1 MFETM
6 GPPPMIQNRYRLVQQ
21 LGRGG
26 MGLVFRARDE
36 MLDRDVAIKFLAPS
50 KMHDAQANLRFTR
63 EAKSLAQL
71 SHPNIM
77 AIFDAGEE
85 RNWHYLILELLTG
98 KNLHELRMKEN
109 GRFSISTTLNITRQL
124 LAALIYAHERGII
137 HRDLKPENVM
147 VDEAGQVKL
156 ADFGLARLEDQA
168 RITQEQAM
176 LGTILYL
183 APECISGQEADPRSD
198 LYGLGG
204 IVYEMLTG
212 RPPFTSNSPT
222 ELMVE
227 VLNQPVNSPIQFND
241 EISPELERLVM
252 TLLEK
257 EPSRRFQTA
266 SDVLAALPR
275 EAEADSL
282 SASENQAQH
291 QTETL
296 IDQFMRLSSSVEAV
310 QQPGIV
316 PDLLMFAA
324 SEDTAVSIENERRR
338 LAKQLQTQISDSLNL
353 LLSQTQLYEGS
364 AAADPTSR
372 MAFSV
377 LATLVRQ
384 VVQQVNDLEADLY
397 PEVLDNLGLEPA
409 LEALVSREIR
419 TYGIAIQ
426 LHSPRLPQRL
436 PTPIETAL
444 YRLTQETLR
453 HAITERK
460 ATQITIQLRIDDIHV
475 RFHFEDNGLIGLK
488 ANQLGAVSERIKQL
502 GGTVTTQS
510 TPNGALEMAVQFGPQ
525 NHIQLTEREQD
536 VLTLI
541 VAGMTN
547 KEIAQKLDISPRT
560 VNFHLDNIYSKLGV
574 NSRTEAAVFA
584 LRLGLIKPGPV

>member
-1 MFETM
+1 MFEAM

-36 MLDRDVAIKFLAPS
+36 MLDRDVAIKFLDPS
-50 KMHDAQANLRFTR
+50 KMHDPQANLRFTR

-85 RNWHYLILELLTG
+85 SNWHYLILELLTG
-98 KNLHELRMKEN
+98 ENLHALRMKEN
-109 GRFSISTTLNITRQL
+109 GRFPIPTTLTITRQL
-124 LAALIYAHERGII
+124 LAALVYTHERGII

-147 VDEAGQVKL
+147 VDKSGRVKL
-156 ADFGLARLEDQA
+156 ADFGMARLQDQA

-183 APECISGQEADPRSD
+183 APECIAGQEADHRSD

-204 IVYEMLTG
+204 ILYEMLTG

-227 VLNQPVNSPIQFND
+227 VLNQPAISPIQFND
-241 EISPELERLVM
+241 KISSELERLVM

-257 EPSRRFQTA
+257 EPSRRFQSA
-266 SDVLAALPR
+266 SDVLAALPG
-275 EAEADSL
+275 ESESDSH
-282 SASENQAQH
+282 SASDKQAQK

-296 IDQFMRLSSSVEAV
+296 IEQFMRLSSSVEAV

-338 LAKQLQTQISDSLNL
+338 LAQKLQTQISDSLNL
-353 LLSQTQLYEGS
+353 LLSQTQLYESS
-364 AAADPTSR
+364 AAADPASR

-377 LATLVRQ
+377 LTTLVRQ
-384 VVQQVNDLEADLY
+384 VVQQVNDLEAELY

-436 PTPIETAL
+436 PAPIETAL

-453 HAITERK
+453 YAVTTRK
-460 ATQITIQLRIDDIHV
+460 ATQITIQLRIDKTNV
-475 RFHFEDNGLIGLK
+475 RYHFEDNGLIALEIDQFGTAL
-488 ANQLGAVSERIKQL
+488 ERIKQL
-502 GGTVTTQS
+502 GGEFEINSSQ
-510 TPNGALEMAVQFGPQ
+510 NGALELAVQFGPQ
-525 NHIQLTEREQD
+525 NQVQFTEREQD
-536 VLTLI
+536 VLKLI

-547 KEIAQKLDISPRT
+547 KEVAQRLDISPRT

-584 LRLGLIKPGPV
+584 LRLGIIKP